1 MYMNFINVFI
11 IWVVFFF
18 FLKKKEK
25 VVMLINMMIVL
36 VKVDDSFGVL
46 HILNL
51 SLFLSLSV
59 SHRSGVNLSV
69 GKIFFPLV

>member
-1 MYMNFINVFI
+1 MCLLFGL
-11 IWVVFFF
+11 FFF
-18 FLKKKEK
+18 FFKKKEK

-46 HILNL
+46 HILNP

-59 SHRSGVNLSV
+59 SHRSGV
-69 GKIFFPLV
+69 I